1 MEHTLDLTQTHRV
14 SQSEYVR
21 RGSSPLVCR
30 LLGPPNGLR
39 FTEVIVTSLEEDFKS
54 TNDLVSRCSD
64 TLESL
69 SVCYYA
75 PSMSPLASATD

>member
-21 RGSSPLVCR
+21 GD
-30 LLGPPNGLR
+30 PPSRMSIVRPPEWLR